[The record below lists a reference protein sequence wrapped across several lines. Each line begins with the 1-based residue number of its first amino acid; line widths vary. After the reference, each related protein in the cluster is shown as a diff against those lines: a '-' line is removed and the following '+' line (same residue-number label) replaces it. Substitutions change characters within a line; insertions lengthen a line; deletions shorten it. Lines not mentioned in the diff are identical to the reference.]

1 MSDKELA
8 VQLASGYL
16 NSFYA
21 SGDKKALDPE
31 TAKRSCRCFMMP
43 LLPYLTMSNATL
55 PTEICQ
61 RPYLP

>member
-31 TAKRSCRCFMMP
+31 TAKKVLQMFYDAVTS
-43 LLPYLTMSNATL
+43 LPDN
-55 PTEICQ
+55 E
-61 RPYLP
+61 